1 MLGGCL
7 SILFVVVAVIF
18 SIVSFIQVG
27 VNNIDERQS
36 LIPNIIVQDDV
47 TADMTFEVPVH
58 IQHALVLLAAR
69 LL

>member
-36 LIPNIIVQDDV
+36 LIPNIIVQDNV
-47 TADMTFEVPVH
+47 TADMTFEVTVH
-58 IQHALVLLAAR
+58 IQHALVLLAAC